1 MRLED
6 TAKLMT
12 SEDYKERFI
21 AEYVQAAIRLKRLG
35 ILLSKVKNGEAP
47 SCFTPTCPISLLE
60 YQYKAMIRYCNI
72 LVCRAK
78 IEKIALPF
86 TSIDESKSEQ

>member
-6 TAKLMT
+6 TSKLMT

-21 AEYVQAAIRLKRLG
+21 AEYVQAAIRLTRLG
-35 ILLSKVKNGEAP
+35 LLLNKVKNGEAP

-60 YQYKAMIRYCNI
+60 DQYMAMIRYSYV
-72 LVCRAK
+72 LFKRAE
-78 IEKIALPF
+78 IEKIELP
-86 TSIDESKSEQ
+86 SIDEIMSEQ

>member
-21 AEYVQAAIRLKRLG
+21 AEYVQVAIRLMRLG
-35 ILLSKVKNGEAP
+35 LLLGKVNNGEAP

-60 YQYKAMIRYCNI
+60 DQYKTMLRYSFVLI
-72 LVCRAK
+72 QRAE
-78 IEKIALPF
+78 IEKIELP
-86 TSIDESKSEQ
+86 SIDEI

>member
-21 AEYVQAAIRLKRLG
+21 AEYVQAAIRLTRLFL
-35 ILLSKVKNGEAP
+35 LLSKVNNGEAP

-60 YQYKAMIRYCNI
+60 AQFVTMLEYCHI
-72 LVCRAK
+72 LKQRAT
-78 IEKIALPF
+78 IEKIELP
-86 TSIDESKSEQ
+86 SIDESKSEQ

>member
-21 AEYVQAAIRLKRLG
+21 AEYVQAAIREKRLSL
-35 ILLSKVKNGEAP
+35 LLSKVKNGEAP
-47 SCFTPTCPISLLE
+47 SCFTPTCPIYLLE
-60 YQYKAMIRYCNI
+60 AQYIAMNKYIYA
-72 LVCRAK
+72 LLKRAE
-78 IEKIALPF
+78 IEKIELP
-86 TSIDESKSEQ
+86 SIDEI

>member
-21 AEYVQAAIRLKRLG
+21 AEYVQAAIRLTRLG
-35 ILLSKVKNGEAP
+35 LLLNKVKNGEAP

-60 YQYKAMIRYCNI
+60 DQYMAMLRYSYV
-72 LVCRAK
+72 LLKRAE
-78 IEKIALPF
+78 IEKIELP
-86 TSIDESKSEQ
+86 SIDESKSEQ

>member
-21 AEYVQAAIRLKRLG
+21 AEYVQAAIREKRLNKV
-35 ILLSKVKNGEAP
+35 LAAVYCNETPLCFSLS
-47 SCFTPTCPISLLE
+47 CPLSLLE
-60 YQYKAMIRYCNI
+60 EQHITMLKYCNI
-72 LVCRAK
+72 LEYRAK
-78 IEKIALPF
+78 IEKIELP
-86 TSIDESKSEQ
+86 SIDESKSEQ

>member
-21 AEYVQAAIRLKRLG
+21 AEYVQAAIREKRLNN
-35 ILLSKVKNGEAP
+35 LLMAVYSDKTTLCFSL
-47 SCFTPTCPISLLE
+47 SCPLSLLE
-60 YQYKAMIRYCNI
+60 EQHLTMLKYCNI
-72 LVCRAK
+72 LEHRAK
-78 IEKIALPF
+78 IEKIELP
-86 TSIDESKSEQ
+86 SIDEKKSEQ

>member
-21 AEYVQAAIRLKRLG
+21 AEYVQAAIRLKRLDR
-35 ILLSKVKNGEAP
+35 LLSKVKNGEAP

-60 YQYKAMIRYCNI
+60 DQHFAMIRYVYV
-72 LVCRAK
+72 LFKRAE
-78 IEKIALPF
+78 IEKIELP
-86 TSIDESKSEQ
+86 SIDEIMSEQ

>member
-21 AEYVQAAIRLKRLG
+21 AEYVQLVIRLTRLG
-35 ILLSKVKNGEAP
+35 MLLRKVNNGEDP

-60 YQYKAMIRYCNI
+60 DQYMAMVRYSHV
-72 LVCRAK
+72 LLKRAE
-78 IEKIALPF
+78 IEKIELP
-86 TSIDESKSEQ
+86 SIDEV

>member
-21 AEYVQAAIRLKRLG
+21 AEYVQVVIRLTRLG
-35 ILLSKVKNGEAP
+35 LLLNKVKNGEAP

-60 YQYKAMIRYCNI
+60 AQYMAMLRYSYI
-72 LVCRAK
+72 LLKRAE
-78 IEKIALPF
+78 IEKIELP
-86 TSIDESKSEQ
+86 SIDEIKSEK

>member
-6 TAKLMT
+6 TSKLMT

-21 AEYVQAAIRLKRLG
+21 AEYVQAVIRLTRLG
-35 ILLSKVKNGEAP
+35 LLLNKVKNGEAP

-60 YQYKAMIRYCNI
+60 EQFVTMLKYCKI
-72 LVCRAK
+72 LKRRAR
-78 IEKIALPF
+78 IEKIELP
-86 TSIDESKSEQ
+86 SIDEIKSEQ

>member
-6 TAKLMT
+6 TSKLMT

-21 AEYVQAAIRLKRLG
+21 AEYVQAVIRLTRLSV
-35 ILLSKVKNGEAP
+35 LLRKVNNGEAP

-60 YQYKAMIRYCNI
+60 EQFVTMLKYCKI
-72 LVCRAK
+72 LKHRAT
-78 IEKIALPF
+78 IEKIELP
-86 TSIDESKSEQ
+86 SIDESKSEQ

>member
-21 AEYVQAAIRLKRLG
+21 AEYVQAAIRLTRLG
-35 ILLSKVKNGEAP
+35 LLLNKVNNGEAP

-60 YQYKAMIRYCNI
+60 EQYSSMVRYS
-72 LVCRAK
+72 LVLFQRAE
-78 IEKIALPF
+78 IEKIKLP
-86 TSIDESKSEQ
+86 SIDDIKSER

>member
-21 AEYVQAAIRLKRLG
+21 AEYVQAAIRAKRLNKVLTAVYG
-35 ILLSKVKNGEAP
+35 NETPECFSLS
-47 SCFTPTCPISLLE
+47 CPLSLLE
-60 YQYKAMIRYCNI
+60 EQYMTMVKYCNI
-72 LVCRAK
+72 LVRRAR
-78 IEKIALPF
+78 IEKIELPR
-86 TSIDESKSEQ
+86 SIDESKSEQ

>member
-21 AEYVQAAIRLKRLG
+21 AEYVQAAIRLTRLG
-35 ILLSKVKNGEAP
+35 LLLNKVKNGEAP

-60 YQYKAMIRYCNI
+60 DQYMAMLRYSYV
-72 LVCRAK
+72 LLKRAE
-78 IEKIALPF
+78 IEKIELP
-86 TSIDESKSEQ
+86 SIDEIKSEK